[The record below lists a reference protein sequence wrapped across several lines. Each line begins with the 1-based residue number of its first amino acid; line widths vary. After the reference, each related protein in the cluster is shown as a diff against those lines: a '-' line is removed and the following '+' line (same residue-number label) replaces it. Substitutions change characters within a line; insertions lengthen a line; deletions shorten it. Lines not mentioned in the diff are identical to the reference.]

1 MIFSDCL
8 QGATRRRV
16 MLVTALLLMA
26 LSLPAVAATTLKI
39 ATLAPDGTSWMKM
52 MRQGAADI
60 SQRTD
65 GRVKLKFY
73 PGGVM
78 GNTGSVLQKMRIGQL
93 QGGAFTGSELSKLYP
108 DAQLYSMPLVFRSY
122 DEVHYVRQRMDDTLV
137 TGLADHGMVVLG
149 ISDGG
154 FAYIMCEKPLHTL
167 GDLKGQKVWT
177 PEGDILTG
185 AMFESAGISPIPLP
199 VADVYTGL
207 QTGLLDT
214 VAGIPTGII
223 AFQWYTSVTHLT
235 DVPLMFLTGWLAIDS
250 KVFDRIKADDQA
262 IVREVMADI
271 FSKLDEVN
279 RADNESARSA
289 LQNQGIEFV
298 HPDAVEQD
306 NWESIANQS
315 REQLIS
321 RAKYTP
327 ALVEEM
333 LGHIQEYRS
342 LQGSGDSE

>member
-1 MIFSDCL
+1 MIISN
-8 QGATRRRV
+8 RRRGTSR
-16 MLVTALLLMA
+16 LTVTLTATLLLMA
-26 LSLPAVAATTLKI
+26 LSSFAAATTLKI

-52 MRQGAADI
+52 MRQGAEEI

-93 QGGAFTGSELSKLYP
+93 QGGAFTGSDLSKLYP
-108 DAQLYSMPLVFRSY
+108 DAQLYSMPLVFHSY
-122 DEVHYVRQRMDDTLV
+122 EEVDYVRQHMDATLV
-137 TGLADHGMVVLG
+137 KGLADHGMVVLG

-154 FAYIMCEKPLHTL
+154 FAYMMSEKPLRTL

-177 PEGDILTG
+177 PEGDILTE

-235 DVPLMFLTGWLAIDS
+235 DVPLMFLSGMLTIDR
-250 KVFDRIKADDQA
+250 KAFGRIKANDQK
-262 IVREVMADI
+262 IVREVMGDI
-271 FSKLDEVN
+271 FSKLDEIN

-298 HPDAVEQD
+298 HPDAAEQA
-306 NWESIANQS
+306 NWEAIAKQG

-321 RAKYTP
+321 RAHYTP
-327 ALVEEM
+327 ALIKEM
-333 LGHIQEYRS
+333 LGHIQDYRN
-342 LQGSGDSE
+342 QHGSGDRE

>member
-1 MIFSDCL
+1 MIISN
-8 QGATRRRV
+8 RRRGTSP
-16 MLVTALLLMA
+16 LTVTLTATLLLMA
-26 LSLPAVAATTLKI
+26 LSLFAATTTLKI

-52 MRQGAADI
+52 MRQGAEEI
-60 SQRTD
+60 SERTD

-93 QGGAFTGSELSKLYP
+93 QGGAFTGSDLSQLYP

-122 DEVHYVRQRMDDTLV
+122 EEVDYVRQRMDATLV
-137 TGLADHGMVVLG
+137 KGLADHGMVVLG
-149 ISDGG
+149 ISNGG
-154 FAYIMCEKPLHTL
+154 FAYVMSEKPLRTL
-167 GDLKGQKVWT
+167 GDLKGKKVWT
-177 PEGDILTG
+177 PEGDILTE

-235 DVPLMFLTGWLAIDS
+235 DVPLMFLSGMLTIDS
-250 KVFDRIKADDQA
+250 KAFARINANDQK
-262 IVREVMADI
+262 IVREVMGDI
-271 FSKLDEVN
+271 FNKLDEIN

-289 LQNQGIEFV
+289 LLNQGIEFV
-298 HPDAVEQD
+298 HPDAAEQV
-306 NWESIANQS
+306 NWEAIAKQG

-321 RAKYTP
+321 RAHYTP
-327 ALVEEM
+327 ALIEEM
-333 LGHIQEYRS
+333 LGHIQDYRN
-342 LQGSGDSE
+342 QHGSGDRE

>member
-1 MIFSDCL
+1 
-8 QGATRRRV
+8 
-16 MLVTALLLMA
+16 
-26 LSLPAVAATTLKI
+26 
-39 ATLAPDGTSWMKM
+39 
-52 MRQGAADI
+52 
-60 SQRTD
+60 
-65 GRVKLKFY
+65 
-73 PGGVM
+73 
-78 GNTGSVLQKMRIGQL
+78 
-93 QGGAFTGSELSKLYP
+93 
-108 DAQLYSMPLVFRSY
+108 MPLVFRSY
-122 DEVHYVRQRMDDTLV
+122 GEVDYVRQRMDATLV

-154 FAYIMCEKPLHTL
+154 FAYIMSEKPLRTL

-177 PEGDILTG
+177 PEGDVLTE

-235 DVPLMFLTGWLAIDS
+235 DVPLMFLSGMLTIDS
-250 KVFDRIKADDQA
+250 KAFGRIKPGDQE
-262 IVREVMADI
+262 IVRSIMGDI

-279 RADNESARSA
+279 RTDNESARAA
-289 LQNQGIEFV
+289 LKNQGIEFV
-298 HPDAVEQD
+298 HPDAAERD
-306 NWESIANQS
+306 NWESVAKQG
-315 REQLIS
+315 RVQLIR

-342 LQGSGDSE
+342 RHGSGDSE

>member
-1 MIFSDCL
+1 MIISN
-8 QGATRRRV
+8 RRRGASRQAIA
-16 MLVTALLLMA
+16 LTAMLLMA
-26 LSLPAVAATTLKI
+26 LSSFVAATTLKI

-52 MRQGAADI
+52 MRQGAEEI

-93 QGGAFTGSELSKLYP
+93 QGGAFTGSDLSQLYP

-122 DEVHYVRQRMDDTLV
+122 GEVDYVRQRMDATLIK
-137 TGLADHGMVVLG
+137 GLADHGMVVLG

-154 FAYIMCEKPLHTL
+154 FAYIMSEKPLRIL

-177 PEGDILTG
+177 PEGDVLTE

-235 DVPLMFLTGWLAIDS
+235 DVPLMFLSGMLTIDS
-250 KVFDRIKADDQA
+250 KAFGRIKPGDQE
-262 IVREVMADI
+262 IVRSIMGAI
-271 FSKLDEVN
+271 FSRLDEVN
-279 RADNESARSA
+279 RTDNESARAA

-298 HPDAVEQD
+298 RPDAAERD
-306 NWESIANQS
+306 NWESIAKQA
-315 REQLIS
+315 RGQLIR

-333 LGHIQEYRS
+333 LGHIQDYRS
-342 LQGSGDSE
+342 RNGSGDSE

>member
-1 MIFSDCL
+1 MIFSDRL
-8 QGATRRRV
+8 RGASRLIAT
-16 MLVTALLLMA
+16 LSTTLLLMA
-26 LSLPAVAATTLKI
+26 QLSPAAATTLKI

-52 MRQGAADI
+52 MRQGAGEI
-60 SQRTD
+60 SQQTD

-93 QGGAFTGSELSKLYP
+93 QGGAFTGSDLSQLYP

-122 DEVHYVRQRMDDTLV
+122 EEVDYVRQRMDATLV
-137 TGLADHGMVVLG
+137 KGLADHGMVVLG

-154 FAYIMCEKPLHTL
+154 FAYIMCEKPLRTL

-235 DVPLMFLTGWLAIDS
+235 DVPLMFLSGMLTIDS
-250 KVFDRIKADDQA
+250 KAFGRIKADDQE
-262 IVREVMADI
+262 IVRAVMEDI

-298 HPDAVEQD
+298 HPDAAERD
-306 NWESIANQS
+306 NWESIAKQG

-321 RAKYTP
+321 RAHYTP

-342 LQGSGDSE
+342 RHGSGDSE

>member
-1 MIFSDCL
+1 MIISNRGRGISRL
-8 QGATRRRV
+8 AVTLSAT
-16 MLVTALLLMA
+16 LLLMA
-26 LSLPAVAATTLKI
+26 LSSFATATTLKI

-52 MRQGAADI
+52 MRQGAEEI

-78 GNTGSVLQKMRIGQL
+78 GNTGTVLQKMRIGQL
-93 QGGAFTGSELSKLYP
+93 QGGAFTGSDLSKLYP

-122 DEVHYVRQRMDDTLV
+122 EEVDYVRQYMDATLV
-137 TGLADHGMVVLG
+137 KGLADNGMVVLG

-154 FAYIMCEKPLHTL
+154 FAYIMSEKPLRTL

-177 PEGDILTG
+177 PEGDILTES
-185 AMFESAGISPIPLP
+185 MFESAGISPIPLP

-235 DVPLMFLTGWLAIDS
+235 DVPLMFLSGMLTIDS
-250 KVFDRIKADDQA
+250 KAFGRIKAGDQET
-262 IVREVMADI
+262 VREVMGAI

-279 RADNESARSA
+279 RADNESARAA

-298 HPDAVEQD
+298 HPDAAERD
-306 NWESIANQS
+306 NWESIAKQE
-315 REQLIS
+315 RAQLIS

-333 LGHIQEYRS
+333 LNHIQEYR
-342 LQGSGDSE
+342 GRHGGGDSE

>member
-1 MIFSDCL
+1 MITSS
-8 QGATRRRV
+8 RRRGTSRLTV
-16 MLVTALLLMA
+16 MLTATLLLMA
-26 LSLPAVAATTLKI
+26 LSSPAAATTLKI

-52 MRQGAADI
+52 MRQGAGEI
-60 SQRTD
+60 SERTG

-93 QGGAFTGSELSKLYP
+93 QGGAFTGSDLSQLYP

-122 DEVHYVRQRMDDTLV
+122 EEVDYVRQRMDSILTK
-137 TGLADHGMVVLG
+137 GLADHGMVVLG

-154 FAYIMCEKPLHTL
+154 FAYIMSEKPLRTL

-177 PEGDILTG
+177 PEGDVLTA

-223 AFQWYTSVTHLT
+223 AFQWYTSVTYLT
-235 DVPLMFLTGWLAIDS
+235 DVPLMFLSGMLTIDS
-250 KVFDRIKADDQA
+250 KAFGRIMAGDREIGRA
-262 IVREVMADI
+262 VRGDV
-271 FSKLDEVN
+271 FSKLDEGN
-279 RADNESARSA
+279 RADHESARA
-289 LQNQGIEFV
+289 
-298 HPDAVEQD
+298 A
-306 NWESIANQS
+306 
-315 REQLIS
+315 
-321 RAKYTP
+321 
-327 ALVEEM
+327 
-333 LGHIQEYRS
+333 
-342 LQGSGDSE
+342 

>member
-1 MIFSDCL
+1 MIISN
-8 QGATRRRV
+8 RRRGASRQAIA
-16 MLVTALLLMA
+16 LTATLLLMA
-26 LSLPAVAATTLKI
+26 LSSFAAATTLKI

-52 MRQGAADI
+52 MRQGAEEI

-93 QGGAFTGSELSKLYP
+93 QGGAFTGSDLSQLYP

-122 DEVHYVRQRMDDTLV
+122 GEVDYVRQRMDATLIK
-137 TGLADHGMVVLG
+137 GLADHGMVVLG

-154 FAYIMCEKPLHTL
+154 FAYIMSEKPLRTL

-177 PEGDILTG
+177 PEGDVLTE

-235 DVPLMFLTGWLAIDS
+235 DVPLMFLSGMLTIDS
-250 KVFDRIKADDQA
+250 KAFGRIKPGDQE
-262 IVREVMADI
+262 IVRSIMGAI

-279 RADNESARSA
+279 RTDNESARAA

-298 HPDAVEQD
+298 RPDAAERD
-306 NWESIANQS
+306 NWESIAKQA
-315 REQLIS
+315 RGQLIR

-333 LGHIQEYRS
+333 LGHIQDYRS
-342 LQGSGDSE
+342 RNGSGDSE

>member
-1 MIFSDCL
+1 MIFSERMRGVSRL
-8 QGATRRRV
+8 
-16 MLVTALLLMA
+16 LVTLTATLLLTLTA
-26 LSLPAVAATTLKI
+26 TAAATTLKI

-52 MRQGAADI
+52 MRQGAEEI
-60 SQRTD
+60 SQRTA

-93 QGGAFTGSELSKLYP
+93 QGGAFTGSDLSTVYP
-108 DAQLYSMPLVFRSY
+108 DAQLYSMPLVFRTY
-122 DEVHYVRQRMDDTLV
+122 EEVDYVRQRMDDTLV
-137 TGLADHGMVVLG
+137 RGLADHDMVVLG
-149 ISDGG
+149 ISNGG
-154 FAYIMCEKPLHTL
+154 FAYIMCEKPLRTL

-185 AMFESAGISPIPLP
+185 AMFESAGVSPIPLP

-235 DVPLMFLTGWLAIDS
+235 DVPLMFLSGMLTIDS
-250 KVFDRIKADDQA
+250 KAFDRIKADDQE
-262 IVREVMADI
+262 IVRAVMGNI
-271 FSKLDEVN
+271 FSKLDAIN
-279 RADNESARSA
+279 RADNESARTA
-289 LQNQGIEFV
+289 LQNQGIVFV
-298 HPDAVEQD
+298 HPDAAQQD
-306 NWESIANQS
+306 NWESMAKQV
-315 REQLIS
+315 RETLIR

-333 LGHIQEYRS
+333 LGHIEDYRS
-342 LQGSGDSE
+342 RRGSGDSE

>member
-1 MIFSDCL
+1 MIISN
-8 QGATRRRV
+8 RRRGASRQA
-16 MLVTALLLMA
+16 VTLTATLLLMA
-26 LSLPAVAATTLKI
+26 LSSCAAATTLKI

-52 MRQGAADI
+52 MRQGAEEI

-78 GNTGSVLQKMRIGQL
+78 GNTGTVLQKMRIGQL
-93 QGGAFTGSELSKLYP
+93 QGGAFTGSDLSQLYP
-108 DAQLYSMPLVFRSY
+108 DAQLYSMPLVFHSY
-122 DEVHYVRQRMDDTLV
+122 EEVDYVRQRMDATL
-137 TGLADHGMVVLG
+137 TKGLADHGMVVLG

-154 FAYIMCEKPLHTL
+154 FAYIISEKPLRTL

-177 PEGDILTG
+177 PEGDILTE

-223 AFQWYTSVTHLT
+223 AFQWYTSVTYLT
-235 DVPLMFLTGWLAIDS
+235 DVPLMFLSGMLTIDS
-250 KVFDRIKADDQA
+250 KAFGRIKTGDQQ
-262 IVREVMADI
+262 IVRAIMGDI

-279 RADNESARSA
+279 RADNESARAA
-289 LQNQGIEFV
+289 LKNQGIEFV
-298 HPDAVEQD
+298 HPDAAERD
-306 NWESIANQS
+306 NWESIAKQG

-327 ALVEEM
+327 ALVDEM

-342 LQGSGDSE
+342 RHGSGDSE

>member
-1 MIFSDCL
+1 MIFSERMR
-8 QGATRRRV
+8 GASPL
-16 MLVTALLLMA
+16 LVTLTATLLLT
-26 LSLPAVAATTLKI
+26 LSATAAATTLKI

-52 MRQGAADI
+52 MRQGAEEI
-60 SQRTD
+60 SQRTA

-93 QGGAFTGSELSKLYP
+93 QGGAFTGSDLATVYP
-108 DAQLYSMPLVFRSY
+108 DAQLYSMPLVFRTY
-122 DEVHYVRQRMDDTLV
+122 EEVDYVRQRMDDTLV
-137 TGLADHGMVVLG
+137 KGLADHGMVVLG
-149 ISDGG
+149 ISNGG
-154 FAYIMCEKPLHTL
+154 FAYMMCEKPLRIL

-185 AMFESAGISPIPLP
+185 AMFESAGVSPIPLP

-235 DVPLMFLTGWLAIDS
+235 DVPLMFLSGMLTIDS
-250 KVFDRIKADDQA
+250 KAFDRIKADDQE
-262 IVREVMADI
+262 IVRAVMGNI
-271 FSKLDEVN
+271 FSKLDAIN
-279 RADNESARSA
+279 RADNESARTA
-289 LQNQGIEFV
+289 LQNQGIVFV
-298 HPDAVEQD
+298 HPDAAQQD
-306 NWESIANQS
+306 NWESMAKQV
-315 REQLIS
+315 RETLIR

-333 LGHIQEYRS
+333 LGHIEDYRS
-342 LQGSGDSE
+342 RHGGGDRE